1 MCCPVLRRKFRLL
14 SIISGRPPGAELY
27 FSSIFWLDREF
38 PRWMIKAAIM
48 AVIAVGF
55 AIESTMLQTTYLVR
69 IASNPFNSS
78 LSLLR

>member
-1 MCCPVLRRKFRLL
+1 
-14 SIISGRPPGAELY
+14 
-27 FSSIFWLDREF
+27 
-38 PRWMIKAAIM
+38 MIKAAIM